1 MNRNY
6 RNKPMDTIVIQTHSK
21 STTKL
26 LVELAKKL
34 GENVQILDKE
44 IAEDL
49 ALGELMNQ
57 SKSGKMVSKQEIITL
72 LNQ

>member
-1 MNRNY
+1 
-6 RNKPMDTIVIQTHSK
+6 MDTIVIQTHSK

-34 GENVQILDKE
+34 GENVQILDKD

-49 ALGELMNQ
+49 AFGEMMNHVKTGQ
-57 SKSGKMVSKQEIITL
+57 LVSKQEITDL
-72 LNQ
+72 LTR